1 MKEIILNF
9 KVNGDETVE
18 ADEAVENQEE
28 EVAEDIAEAGD
39 DVAEVVDEVAETE
52 VVDDVNEAEVNSVK
66 EILNDVMEVVS
77 AVADVDGHPE
87 EVDLN
92 ANVEESQAAG
102 SGEAAEVS
110 IKIVKTGQ
118 IMIEE
123 TDLGDDE
130 CIRTEYEIEEVEIS
144 Q

>member
-18 ADEAVENQEE
+18 ADEAVENQDE
-28 EVAEDIAEAGD
+28 EVAENVAEAGD
-39 DVAEVVDEVAETE
+39 DVAE

-102 SGEAAEVS
+102 SGEAEVS

>member
-39 DVAEVVDEVAETE
+39 DVAE

>member
-1 MKEIILNF
+1 LKEIILNF

-18 ADEAVENQEE
+18 ADEAVENQDE
-28 EVAEDIAEAGD
+28 EVAENVAEAGD
-39 DVAEVVDEVAETE
+39 DVAEVVDEVAEAE

-102 SGEAAEVS
+102 SGEAEVS